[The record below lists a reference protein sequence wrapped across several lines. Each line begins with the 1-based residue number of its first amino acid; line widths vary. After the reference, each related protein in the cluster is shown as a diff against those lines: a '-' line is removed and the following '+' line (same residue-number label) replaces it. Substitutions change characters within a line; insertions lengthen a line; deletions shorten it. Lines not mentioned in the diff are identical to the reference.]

1 MLLTLPLTYLEQKLK
16 VLEKEMADA
25 EARLEEAKGEAEEVG
40 EEWAQKRARLQ
51 GDFDNFRAR
60 HVNQTL
66 EAQLDARI
74 KVLTEFLPVLDNF
87 DRARASISPA
97 GDAEDSVNAQ
107 YEQLHDALMT
117 SLGELGMERID
128 AVGQEFDYNTHVSVQ
143 FTVCM
148 YACMHAC
155 KMDAVGHEFDYCRHV
170 SALPG
175 WCLDPAHAIPGLMPA
190 LTSPRLA
197 SPHLASPRLASPRLA
212 SPRLASPHL
221 ASPRLASPHLT
232 SQPSGY
238 LVWTAP
244 PDGYMYPKHTYKR
257 TCVHTCMQAYLPT
270 RWLSSKCRQM
280 SSKRTTSCRSCSP
293 ATRATASSCAP
304 PT

>member
-1 MLLTLPLTYLEQKLK
+1 MAIFQSRVFAALLLISSTASFTALLPRPACRHQCAMQTARALGRSAALAMADEGDETRDEAPAAEPQPEDPPTAEAEPAPVDDDAEDEDDGDLLSTPAFLKQKLK

-117 SLGELGMERID
+117 SLGDLGMEKID
-128 AVGQEFDYNTHVSVQ
+128 AVGQEFDYNMHMAIQQMPSDEFEENHVMSELQPGYTCNGKLVRAAY
-143 FTVCM
+143 VI
-148 YACMHAC
+148 
-155 KMDAVGHEFDYCRHV
+155 V
-170 SALPG
+170 S
-175 WCLDPAHAIPGLMPA
+175 
-190 LTSPRLA
+190 
-197 SPHLASPRLASPRLA
+197 
-212 SPRLASPHL
+212 
-221 ASPRLASPHLT
+221 
-232 SQPSGY
+232 SG
-238 LVWTAP
+238 
-244 PDGYMYPKHTYKR
+244 
-257 TCVHTCMQAYLPT
+257 
-270 RWLSSKCRQM
+270 
-280 SSKRTTSCRSCSP
+280 
-293 ATRATASSCAP
+293 
-304 PT
+304 